1 MLSSYKLFIKSK
13 NYSLKW
19 QKYFDVYDIIFKK
32 FRKKKITFVEVGV
45 LNGGSLEIWKKYFHP
60 KSRIIGI
67 DLNPKCKKF
76 QKSGIEIIIGDQSDE
91 NFWNKFYKKVGK
103 IDILLDDGGHTN
115 KQQIITT
122 LKSIPNIN
130 DGGVVIIEDTHTS
143 YMKNFGNPNKYSFI
157 NFTKK
162 LIDDIN
168 YKFTDLGNF
177 KVSLNDY
184 IYSIQYFESFVVFH
198 INAKKTTYNNIISNK
213 FFQKKDFR
221 DTKLQDL
228 VKKKLLL
235 NKIIYKFKFLS
246 KYSFAILIYKMII
259 NKISYLKNIF
269 DIIKYKKF
277 FK

>member
-1 MLSSYKLFIKSK
+1 MPSSL
-13 NYSLKW
+13 
-19 QKYFDVYDIIFKK
+19 QHFK
-32 FRKKKITFVEVGV
+32 I
-45 LNGGSLEIWKKYFHP
+45 
-60 KSRIIGI
+60 
-67 DLNPKCKKF
+67 
-76 QKSGIEIIIGDQSDE
+76 
-91 NFWNKFYKKVGK
+91 
-103 IDILLDDGGHTN
+103 
-115 KQQIITT
+115 
-122 LKSIPNIN
+122 
-130 DGGVVIIEDTHTS
+130 
-143 YMKNFGNPNKYSFI
+143 
-157 NFTKK
+157 
-162 LIDDIN
+162 
-168 YKFTDLGNF
+168 
-177 KVSLNDY
+177 SLNDY
-184 IYSIQYFESFVVFH
+184 NYSIQYFESFVVFH

>member
-19 QKYFDVYDIIFKK
+19 RKYFDVYDAIFKK
-32 FRKKKITFVEVGV
+32 FRKKKIIFVEVGV

-76 QKSGIEIIIGDQSDE
+76 QKKGIEIFIGDQSDE
-91 NFWNKFYKKVGK
+91 NFWKKFYKKVGK

-122 LKSIPNIN
+122 VKSIPNMN
-130 DGGVVIIEDTHTS
+130 DGGVLIVEDTHTS

-162 LIDDIN
+162 LVDDIN
-168 YKFTDLGNF
+168 YKFKGLGNF
-177 KVSLNDY
+177 KFSLNDY

-198 INAKKTTYNNIISNK
+198 INSKKTSYNRITNK
-213 FFQKKDFR
+213 FLTKKNFR
-221 DTKLQDL
+221 DYKFKDL
-228 VKKKLLL
+228 VKKKLST
-235 NKIIYKFKFLS
+235 NKIISKFKFLS
-246 KYSFAILIYKMII
+246 KYSFAILVYKITI
-259 NKISYLKNIF
+259 NKIYYLKNIF
-269 DIIKYKKF
+269 DVIKCKKF
-277 FK
+277 FR

>member
-13 NYSLKW
+13 NYSIKW

-115 KQQIITT
+115 KQQIIT
-122 LKSIPNIN
+122 
-130 DGGVVIIEDTHTS
+130 
-143 YMKNFGNPNKYSFI
+143 
-157 NFTKK
+157 
-162 LIDDIN
+162 
-168 YKFTDLGNF
+168 
-177 KVSLNDY
+177 
-184 IYSIQYFESFVVFH
+184 YFEAL
-198 INAKKTTYNNIISNK
+198 AKT
-213 FFQKKDFR
+213 
-221 DTKLQDL
+221 
-228 VKKKLLL
+228 VG
-235 NKIIYKFKFLS
+235 
-246 KYSFAILIYKMII
+246 ILRQPVED
-259 NKISYLKNIF
+259 SYLQNQIDEIMALIESTLYKL
-269 DIIKYKKF
+269 KYLN
-277 FK
+277 

>member
-19 QKYFDVYDIIFKK
+19 RKYFDVYDAIFKK
-32 FRKKKITFVEVGV
+32 FRKKKIIFVEVGV

-76 QKSGIEIIIGDQSDE
+76 QKKGIEIFIGDQSDE
-91 NFWNKFYKKVGK
+91 NFWKKFYKKVGK

-122 LKSIPNIN
+122 VKSIPNMN
-130 DGGVVIIEDTHTS
+130 DGGVLIVEDTHTS

-162 LIDDIN
+162 LVDDIN
-168 YKFTDLGNF
+168 YKFKGLGNF
-177 KVSLNDY
+177 KFSLNDY

-198 INAKKTTYNNIISNK
+198 INSKKTSYNNRITNK
-213 FFQKKDFR
+213 FLTKKNFR
-221 DTKLQDL
+221 DYKFKDL
-228 VKKKLLL
+228 VKKKLST
-235 NKIIYKFKFLS
+235 NKIISKFKFLS
-246 KYSFAILIYKMII
+246 KYSFAILVYKITI
-259 NKISYLKNIF
+259 NKIYYLKNIF
-269 DIIKYKKF
+269 DVIKCKKF
-277 FK
+277 FR

>member
-122 LKSIPNIN
+122 LKSMPNIN

-198 INAKKTTYNNIISNK
+198 INTKKTTYNNIISNK

-221 DTKLQDL
+221 DTKIQDL
-228 VKKKLLL
+228 LKKKLLS

-259 NKISYLKNIF
+259 NKIFFLKNIF

>member
-19 QKYFDVYDIIFKK
+19 QKYFDVYDAIFKK
-32 FRKKKITFVEVGV
+32 FRKKKIIFVEVGV
-45 LNGGSLEIWKKYFHP
+45 LNGGSLEMWKKYFHP

-76 QKSGIEIIIGDQSDE
+76 QKKGIEIFIGDQSDE
-91 NFWNKFYKKVGK
+91 NFWKKFYKKVGK

-122 LKSIPNIN
+122 VKSISNMN
-130 DGGVVIIEDTHTS
+130 DGGVLIVEDTHTS

-162 LIDDIN
+162 LVDDIN
-168 YKFTDLGNF
+168 YKFKGLGNF
-177 KVSLNDY
+177 KFSLNDY

-198 INAKKTTYNNIISNK
+198 INSKKTSYNRITNKFLAKKN
-213 FFQKKDFR
+213 FR
-221 DTKLQDL
+221 DYKFKDL
-228 VKKKLLL
+228 VKKKLST
-235 NKIIYKFKFLS
+235 NKIISKFKFLS
-246 KYSFAILIYKMII
+246 KYSFAILVYKITI
-259 NKISYLKNIF
+259 NKIYYLKNIF
-269 DIIKYKKF
+269 DVIKCKKF
-277 FK
+277 FR